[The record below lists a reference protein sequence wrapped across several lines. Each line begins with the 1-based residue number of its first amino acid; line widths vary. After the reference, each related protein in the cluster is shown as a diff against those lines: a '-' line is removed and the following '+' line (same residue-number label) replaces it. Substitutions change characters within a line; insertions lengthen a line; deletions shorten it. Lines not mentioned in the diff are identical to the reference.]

1 MKLKCILLLISIV
14 LIGTGISGQSKKDIR
29 TYNIESVT
37 ETTIEYKN
45 GAEKLMYTSEI
56 LRFDSKGEWIEK
68 TTYKND
74 GSLKKSEKRNYHRG
88 LLTEESLEE
97 PGENAKEAKPATEP
111 SYEKITYTYDRDR
124 IMEERLLDREGK
136 VLKTKHY
143 TYNRFGDKITEIEKN
158 KKGEIVET
166 ERFEYDR
173 KGLRTVKYTYN
184 DKVEL
189 IEENRY
195 AYE

>member
-1 MKLKCILLLISIV
+1 MKLKCVLLWISIF
-14 LIGTGISGQSKKDIR
+14 LIGTGSSGQSKKDIR
-29 TYNIESVT
+29 TYNIHSTT

-45 GAEKLMYTSEI
+45 GEERLRYTSEV
-56 LRFDSKGEWIEK
+56 LRFNSKGDWIEK
-68 TTYKND
+68 TTYKKD
-74 GSLKKSEKRNYHRG
+74 GSLKKSVKREYDKRV
-88 LLTEESLEE
+88 LMEESLEV
-97 PGENAKEAKPATEP
+97 PGESAKDAKPATEP
-111 SYEKITYTYDRDR
+111 SYERITYEYHRDR
-124 IMEERLLDREGK
+124 LMEERVLDREGK